1 MIWSRAWSGR
11 RGGPQTEVVA
21 TEETRIMVGTGH
33 GMLGAA
39 LAQLDAVAE
48 RVKLDPGLHKRLR
61 QPQRSLIVSV
71 PTMMDD
77 GRLEVFTGYR
87 VQHDLTMGPTK
98 GGVRYH
104 PDVNLEEVTALAML
118 MTWKCALMG
127 LPYGGAKG
135 GVCCDAT
142 RMSSSELERMTRRYT
157 SEIILVIGP
166 DQDIPAPDLYTDER
180 VMAWMMDTYSMQRG
194 ITTPGVVTGKPLLL
208 GGSLGRREATG
219 RGVYYIVRA
228 AARERG
234 VPLAGTSVAVQG
246 FGNVG
251 SVAARLLYEEDCR
264 IVAVS
269 DRHGGIYNPR
279 GLDIGKLVAN
289 CTADGHVSQHPEG
302 DRITNQELLA
312 LECDVLIPAAVGGQI
327 TEENAGRIRARLI
340 VEGANGPTTPGADEI
355 LAEKGVMVI
364 PDILANAG
372 GVAVSYF
379 EWVQG
384 LQQYFWHEYEVNER
398 LAQIMGVAFQQVM
411 ALSRREQVSL
421 RTAALMIGVARVA
434 EAKKLRGLY
443 P

>member
-1 MIWSRAWSGR
+1 M
-11 RGGPQTEVVA
+11 T
-21 TEETRIMVGTGH
+21 GTDQ

-48 RVKLDPGLHKRLR
+48 RIKLDSGIHKRLR
-61 QPQRSLIVSV
+61 RPQRALIVSV
-71 PTMMDD
+71 PTLMDD
-77 GRLEVFTGYR
+77 GRLEVFPGYR

-104 PDVNLEEVTALAML
+104 PDVTLDEVTALAML

-135 GVCCDAT
+135 GISCDAT
-142 RMSSSELERMTRRYT
+142 RMSRSELERMTRRYT

-166 DQDIPAPDLYTDER
+166 DQDIPAPDMYTDER

-194 ITTPGVVTGKPLLL
+194 VTTPGVVTGKPLLL

-219 RGVYYIVRA
+219 RGVCYVVRA

-234 VPLAGTSVAVQG
+234 MPLAGARVAVQG

-251 SVAARLLYEEDCR
+251 SIAAKLLHEDDCR

-269 DRHGGIYNPR
+269 DRHGGIYNPQ
-279 GLDIGKLVAN
+279 GLDIPKLMAA
-289 CTADGHVSQHPEG
+289 CTADGHVSQHLDG
-302 DRITNQELLA
+302 DRISNQELLE
-312 LECDVLIPAAVGGQI
+312 LECDVLIPAATGGQI
-327 TEENAGRIRARLI
+327 TERNAGRVRATI
-340 VEGANGPTTPGADEI
+340 IAEGANGPTTPGADRI
-355 LAEKGVMVI
+355 LAERGVMVI

-398 LAQIMGVAFQQVM
+398 LAQIMGVAFQQVLT
-411 ALSRREQVSL
+411 LSRTEHVDL
-421 RTAALMIGVARVA
+421 RTAALMLGVSRVA
-434 EAKKLRGLY
+434 DAQKLRGLY